1 MKKYLDYVEEDIP
14 NIFARWSMMAVL
26 QAIEASKAIQTHIEV
41 CIIYASTH
49 NSLSRFFF
57 NQTQLVD
64 RFVKL
69 VDNQV
74 LIYLLILLLLVA

>member
-41 CIIYASTH
+41 CIIYARLFE
-49 NSLSRFFF
+49 LSFAFF
-57 NQTQLVD
+57 L
-64 RFVKL
+64 
-69 VDNQV
+69 
-74 LIYLLILLLLVA
+74 

>member
-41 CIIYASTH
+41 CIIYARLVTLFRVF
-49 NSLSRFFF
+49 SLI
-57 NQTQLVD
+57 
-64 RFVKL
+64 KL
-69 VDNQV
+69 N
-74 LIYLLILLLLVA
+74 